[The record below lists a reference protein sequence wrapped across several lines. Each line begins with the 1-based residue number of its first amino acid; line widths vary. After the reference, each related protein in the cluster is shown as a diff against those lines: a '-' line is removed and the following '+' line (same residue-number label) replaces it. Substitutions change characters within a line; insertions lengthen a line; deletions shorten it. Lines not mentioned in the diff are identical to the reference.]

1 MTAALAA
8 TTGDAPDTPTGDRLV
23 ILGDTTGAQT
33 LDLTIAA
40 PPPAADA
47 LPLDADAL
55 RHLVTIHAP
64 APAATLTGT
73 LVHGDFTYTLQQ
85 TPEGAI
91 TLRLHGF
98 NPALGS
104 KTEPALQTVTASHA
118 LSLEARGID
127 TNPDP
132 LPPLIWQRL
141 TPGDTTWTTLTGAT
155 VTGARLW
162 LKNIPLAH
170 DGVSYRHIVQNT
182 PGAPV
187 TSLPA
192 TLRVVPELTIPA
204 GIAAAPDGALYI
216 ANPRDHLIQKVTPA
230 PASNTNATPTIHT
243 LAGAPAQPG
252 STDAAPPTAARF
264 RSPQG
269 IAITP
274 AGDIYIADTGNHTIR
289 RITNA
294 TAAASNNNATT
305 RAVTL
310 YAGAPAQS
318 GSTDGEALSARFN
331 APAAIAA
338 TPAGDTLYI
347 ADTGNHTIRRIT
359 ITPTRVTVTLF
370 AGAPGKPGSDDN
382 TTGAHAR
389 FRSPQG
395 IALSAAGDI
404 YVADTENAAI
414 RKITPAAAVT
424 TLGAG
429 TPGGTTLVA
438 PRGLAVDDTRHL
450 LYISDADT
458 HAIYVSDIGPGPF
471 GGGRIIVPLAGAE
484 LDPDIRD
491 ALTGAAARFNAPW
504 GLALDATG
512 ALHIADHAN
521 AALRQLAPTGAVT
534 TLILTA
540 TTEPN
545 NNGGGGGGTSGGGG
559 SGSGGGG
566 TSGGGGGG
574 TSGGGGG
581 GGGGAPMPAV
591 LALLAALLLS
601 RALTR
606 PRPPA

>member
-1 MTAALAA
+1 MTAALAP
-8 TTGDAPDTPTGDRLV
+8 TTGAAPAAPTGDRLV

-40 PPPAADA
+40 PPPA
-47 LPLDADAL
+47 ADAL

-91 TLRLHGF
+91 ILRLHGF

-118 LSLEARGID
+118 LSLEVRGID

-155 VTGARLW
+155 ATGARLW

-170 DGVSYRHIVQNT
+170 DGASYRHIVQNT

-192 TLRVVPELTIPA
+192 TLRVVPELTVPA

-230 PASNTNATPTIHT
+230 ANNNTTANATVST
-243 LAGAPAQPG
+243 LAGASGRPG
-252 STDAAPPTAARF
+252 SIDATATAARF
-264 RSPQG
+264 RSPRG
-269 IAITP
+269 IAVSAT
-274 AGDIYIADTGNHTIR
+274 GDIYVADTDNHAIR
-289 RITNA
+289 RITTTGA
-294 TAAASNNNATT
+294 TRN
-305 RAVTL
+305 VTL
-310 YAGAPAQS
+310 FAGAFEQP
-318 GSTDGEALSARFN
+318 GSTDGEALAARFN

-347 ADTGNHTIRRIT
+347 ADTGNHVIRRIA
-359 ITPTRVTVTLF
+359 ITATRSTVTLF
-370 AGAPGKPGSDDN
+370 AGAPGKPGDDDAA
-382 TTGAHAR
+382 TGIHAR
-389 FRSPQG
+389 FHSPQG
-395 IALSAAGDI
+395 IAISAAGDI
-404 YVADTENAAI
+404 YVADTDNAAI

-429 TPGGTTLVA
+429 TLGGTTLVA

-450 LYISDADT
+450 LYIADADT

-534 TLILTA
+534 TLIPTA

-545 NNGGGGGGTSGGGG
+545 NNGGGASGGGG

-566 TSGGGGGG
+566 GGAGGSGGG
-574 TSGGGGG
+574 TSGGGG